1 MKRRTLDLL
10 FSAGGVLLA
19 GLLLVLG
26 MVMTS
31 NANFSKNYVAD
42 QLAQQHITFKTAATL
57 TDEEN
62 LAPCL
67 NKYAGLPLTTGK
79 QAECYANSFIGLH
92 VKTATGGLTYA
103 DLGVPQSA
111 LNAQIAAAKAANPT
125 DPAIADLQTQL
136 TKVTGQRETAF
147 KGETLRGLLLTSYG
161 FSVFGT
167 KGGEVATV
175 AYMASGL
182 LLLLSIAGFA
192 HAMRTEEQDV
202 RSARLHAYRQATRQL
217 NPTPA
222 GERKE
227 ADPSGVR
234 LLRARRAVVNGR
246 RVVAARRVAQGSNGG
261 GTDRSLRRSPCPPS
275 HPKTARPFR

>member
-1 MKRRTLDLL
+1 MALLARERTWRRWGKSRIRRPILSQTGAAAMKRRTLDLL

-31 NANFSKNYVAD
+31 NANFAKGYVKD

-57 TDEEN
+57 TDEEK

-92 VKTATGGLTYA
+92 VKTATGGQTYA

-111 LNAQIAAAKAANPT
+111 LNAQIAAAKKADPN
-125 DPAIADLQTQL
+125 DPALVDLQAQR

-147 KGETLRGLLLTSYG
+147 KGETLRGLLLTS
-161 FSVFGT
+161 
-167 KGGEVATV
+167 
-175 AYMASGL
+175 
-182 LLLLSIAGFA
+182 
-192 HAMRTEEQDV
+192 
-202 RSARLHAYRQATRQL
+202 
-217 NPTPA
+217 
-222 GERKE
+222 
-227 ADPSGVR
+227 
-234 LLRARRAVVNGR
+234 
-246 RVVAARRVAQGSNGG
+246 
-261 GTDRSLRRSPCPPS
+261 
-275 HPKTARPFR
+275 